1 MAKIKEVCEKTG
13 LSEKAVRLYM
23 KEGLVTPETE
33 EGIYRN
39 AYSFSEKDIELL
51 KDIAVLRNAGFG
63 ISDIRQ
69 MQQHPEL
76 VPAMI
81 EEKQTLLETE
91 IYEKKRLQNALERL
105 SETERGTAKNLAKG
119 LEPTMQ
125 QKELRKP
132 VKSKR
137 FQYVTIAVGV
147 SSLLL
152 ALMYVQYGAYMVI
165 SICSAV
171 TGILGAVSIFMAC
184 RYLSLNRRAE
194 SMPKKG
200 EGYIA
205 GVVQNGGID
214 ISFARAGG
222 GMAGTKEPGNGGF
235 WLFAMMFWNEIR
247 PDNWYPVIQYHTQNA
262 EDEIQA
268 ATFPY
273 GAFKN
278 TWKEGTMIEIA
289 WNPNESSMVLPLE
302 TGWMKKK
309 ALFYTSVGI
318 GLWIA
323 AVGVWCLM

>member
-91 IYEKKRLQNALERL
+91 IYEKKRLQNA
-105 SETERGTAKNLAKG
+105 
-119 LEPTMQ
+119 
-125 QKELRKP
+125 
-132 VKSKR
+132 
-137 FQYVTIAVGV
+137 
-147 SSLLL
+147 
-152 ALMYVQYGAYMVI
+152 
-165 SICSAV
+165 
-171 TGILGAVSIFMAC
+171 
-184 RYLSLNRRAE
+184 
-194 SMPKKG
+194 
-200 EGYIA
+200 
-205 GVVQNGGID
+205 
-214 ISFARAGG
+214 
-222 GMAGTKEPGNGGF
+222 
-235 WLFAMMFWNEIR
+235 
-247 PDNWYPVIQYHTQNA
+247 
-262 EDEIQA
+262 EDEIQV

-289 WNPNESSMVLPLE
+289 WNPNESRVVLPLE
-302 TGWMKKK
+302 TGWMRKK
-309 ALFYTSVGI
+309 ALFYAVVGI

-323 AVGVWCLM
+323 AAWVWQLL